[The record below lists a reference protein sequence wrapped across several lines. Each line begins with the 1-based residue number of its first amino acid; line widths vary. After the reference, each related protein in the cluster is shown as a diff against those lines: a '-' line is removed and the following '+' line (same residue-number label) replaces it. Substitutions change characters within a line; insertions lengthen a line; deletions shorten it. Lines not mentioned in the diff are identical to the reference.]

1 MPSSAGAEHTI
12 HSRIGEIKQRDQP
25 IVVDFEKPSGEHQVL
40 TFESY
45 VTRADLKA
53 ALRSEGLAMLL
64 GVRETSDSELDK
76 LFDRLDADKD
86 NSITRG
92 EWQEFVAVRIKALL
106 ELYDQ
111 IGHTKKMGIVYAG
124 NTITDVSAGLSAERQ
139 GVSVGWKIITVCP
152 DFRLWMFAKDRH
164 VC

>member
-76 LFDRLDADKD
+76 LTGADLVKVKRLGFDDSDFMLEFEPGNPAADDKGFVKMPNVNILIEMADMREANRTYDANLQTVKQ
-86 NSITRG
+86 TR
-92 EWQEFVAVRIKALL
+92 ELISATIDLLKAS
-106 ELYDQ
+106 Q
-111 IGHTKKMGIVYAG
+111 
-124 NTITDVSAGLSAERQ
+124 
-139 GVSVGWKIITVCP
+139 
-152 DFRLWMFAKDRH
+152 
-164 VC
+164 